1 MPACLKYA
9 GKYLTFKC
17 ALGEGIETSDAIAL
31 RVFMLIAIKAV
42 LRIKS
47 HKFCFLD
54 SVAK

>member
-1 MPACLKYA
+1 MPACVKYA
-9 GKYLTFKC
+9 GKYLTFNC
-17 ALGEGIETSDAIAL
+17 ALEEGIETSDDIAL

-42 LRIKS
+42 LLVKS